1 MFVSLVKIKKY
12 LIYFFLFLFF
22 NCIYINS
29 LKADINHEDAE
40 STNAEFSFS
49 YGITFDDDG
58 DKMYIVGFDSNDK
71 DIVVQYDL
79 ATPYDVSTKSFEHKL
94 REVGTANATTTI
106 LAAIGTSRI
115 HDIRFND
122 DGSRMYLSMLNEGIK
137 TFQLS
142 TPYQI
147 SSASFLNTR
156 DPSDSGN
163 FLAIEFDTTG
173 RKLFIEDNNEIDE
186 YDVET
191 AFDLS
196 STLTY
201 VDSLSLEGSA
211 ASSLAFSS
219 DGTTLFVLDRV
230 DQKIYEYSLT
240 TGFDIS
246 SATLV
251 DDYSVADEEVQPEG
265 IAFNDDGSK
274 VFITGTDGDKGG
286 GNDDEVNEYTLNNA
300 AYNLAVPT
308 LSSSSPSDDA
318 TNVALDANIVLTFS
332 ERMDVEEGNITIK
345 KTSGSTTV
353 ETINVT
359 SSQVTGTGTT
369 TITINPSSDLEQNT
383 EYYVLIDATAFDDGS
398 DASYAGITSTTA
410 LSFTAANS
418 APTLVSSVPA
428 DDATD
433 VAIDANIIL
442 NFSESV
448 NADDG
453 DIVIYKTSGG
463 TTVETIAS
471 TTSNVTGSGT
481 SQITINPSADF
492 EYGIEYYI
500 LIDSGAFDDA
510 NDEDYTGITST
521 TALSFTVNNRV
532 DPTTIKDVVGSIDAQ
547 SESAKNYIIQ
557 SIDTVS
563 NRLRYLRQNRLSHSL
578 SSLNLQIDA
587 GNTILTSL
595 ANDNL
600 QKNTNSI
607 MSDNWS
613 LWSSGTISVAKIG
626 DSINSSS
633 QETEGQGVALGFD
646 KKLSDSDFLGFAIQY
661 GQSDTDIGTNGTS
674 IDTENMNF
682 SIYRTRPLDDNNFIE
697 TFLGVGFIESDL
709 KRVHNSNILT
719 GSRDGT
725 QIFGSINFGKT
736 IDRGDFNLTPIGRLD
751 LGLTEL
757 DGYTETGTDALSYA
771 KQRIENGLASFG
783 FEFSDN
789 FKLNENKLIPFGSL
803 TFITNFSNS
812 SDAKMNYVADTSTIY
827 TYTHKANSDHLLSSM
842 IGLKY
847 IAGDYLNIN
856 SSYRRVQGN
865 KSEQRDT
872 IDFDINF
879 ISNRETQYSLSL
891 AGDENTEAKL
901 GISKNIHG
909 FNLGFNA
916 SESFSANP
924 NQEAELMLTYN
935 F

>member
-1 MFVSLVKIKKY
+1 MLLNLVKIKNILTY
-12 LIYFFLFLFF
+12 LFLFLFF
-22 NCIYINS
+22 NSIFIGFLN
-29 LKADINHEDAE
+29 ANP
-40 STNAEFSFS
+40 STNISDAYDVPDHINASKVQ
-49 YGITFDDDG
+49 YLRGVTFNNDG
-58 DKMYIVGFDSNDK
+58 SKMYVTGTTSGGVVGM
-71 DIVVQYDL
+71 YTL
-79 ATPYDVSTKSFEHKL
+79 GTPYDVSTASF
-94 REVGTANATTTI
+94 TARAT
-106 LAAIGTSRI
+106 IGGFAQ
-115 HDIRFND
+115 DIRFSD
-122 DGSRMYLSMLNEGIK
+122 DGLKMFTAPFAGGATDNNNTIREFALNTAYDISTIVDINNPEEYNPQTIDENQVHGLAFNGDGTKMYTIDSTSSAEKIHEYS
-137 TFQLS
+137 LS
-142 TPYQI
+142 T
-147 SSASFLNTR
+147 
-156 DPSDSGN
+156 G
-163 FLAIEFDTTG
+163 
-173 RKLFIEDNNEIDE
+173 
-186 YDVET
+186 
-191 AFDLS
+191 FDLT
-196 STLTY
+196 STVSHIRSLDVSDY
-201 VDSLSLEGSA
+201 VTKPESLL
-211 ASSLAFSS
+211 FNP
-219 DGTTLFVLDRV
+219 DGTTLFTIGREPHEVNEFV
-230 DQKIYEYSLT
+230 LT
-240 TGFDIS
+240 TGFDLS
-246 SATLV
+246 TASHV
-251 DDYSVADEEVQPEG
+251 DVHVIGGGAKDHPKS
-265 IAFNDDGSK
+265 IAFSDDGNK
-274 VFITGTDGDKGG
+274 MFIAVNQRYVF
-286 GNDDEVNEYTLNNA
+286 EWTLPKP
-300 AYNLAVPT
+300 YNLAAPT
-308 LSSSSPSDDA
+308 VTFSPADDA

-332 ERMDVEEGNITIK
+332 EAMDVESGDITIK
-345 KTSGSTTV
+345 KTSGDTTI
-353 ETINVT
+353 ETIDVT
-359 SSQVTGTGTT
+359 SGQVTGTGTT

-398 DASYAGITSTTA
+398 DASYAGVTSTTA
-410 LSFTAANS
+410 LSFTTTNS

-433 VAIDANIIL
+433 VAINANIIL

-463 TTVETIAS
+463 TEVETIAS
-471 TTSNVTGSGT
+471 TASNVTGSGT

-492 EYGIEYYI
+492 EYGVEYYV

-563 NRLRYLRQNRLSHSL
+563 NRLRHLRQNRLNDSL
-578 SSLNLQIDA
+578 SSQNLQIDV

-633 QETEGQGVALGFD
+633 QETEGQGVVLGFD
-646 KKLSDSDFLGFAIQY
+646 KKLSDSDFIGFAIQY
-661 GQSDTDIGTNGTS
+661 GQSDTDIGTDGTS

-682 SIYRTRPLDDNNFIE
+682 SIYRTQPLDDNNFIE
-697 TFLGVGFIESDL
+697 TLLGVGLIESDL

-725 QIFGSINFGKT
+725 QIFGSINYGKT
-736 IDRGDFNLTPIGRLD
+736 IDRGNFNLIPIGRLD

-789 FKLNENKLIPFGSL
+789 IKLNENKLRTFGSL

-827 TYTHKANSDHLLSSM
+827 TYTQEANSDHLISSM
-842 IGLKY
+842 IGLTF

-856 SSYRRVQGN
+856 SSYSRVQGN
-865 KSEQRDT
+865 RSERRDT
-872 IDFDINF
+872 IDFAINF

-891 AGDENTEAKL
+891 AGDENAEAKL
-901 GISKNIHG
+901 GISKNIYG
-909 FNLGFNA
+909 FDLGFNA
-916 SESFSANP
+916 NQSISNNS